1 MKYENVLVPLDCSRL
16 AESVLPYAV
25 SLSDKFGL
33 DIVLYHACSPESCHS
48 VAVHKDYIN
57 RKVEVI
63 KSWLSRR
70 EIIDGKPFH
79 ARAVEVRGISRV
91 GYPAEEIIRY
101 SNENDIS
108 LVLVSRHGQS
118 GIRQWVL
125 GSTADKVI
133 RASRVPVCLVHV
145 PFSDRTFN
153 VNWPMGKIL
162 VLLDGTKETE
172 SILPYVEALAR
183 QQIDGSPSVILFTVL
198 DPQASLPFPN
208 YSSVQNYLAGVEK
221 DFQADNLQVSQVI
234 HEGKPAREIIA
245 HANSDLTSFDLIAMT
260 TYGESSPNGH
270 GLGSITEK
278 VISEVSSPILM
289 VRPGQTR

>member
-33 DIVLYHACSPESCHS
+33 DIILYHACSPEGCHS

-70 EIIDGKPFH
+70 ENIVGKPLQ
-79 ARAVEVRGISRV
+79 ARAVEVRGVSGV

-101 SNENDIS
+101 SNENGIS

-118 GIRQWVL
+118 GIRQWVI

-133 RASRVPVCLVHV
+133 RASTVPVCLVQV

-153 VNWPMGKIL
+153 ANWPMGKIV
-162 VLLDGTKETE
+162 VLLDGSKEAE
-172 SILPYVEALAR
+172 SILPYVEALAS
-183 QQIDGSPSVILFTVL
+183 QQIDGSPGVILFTVF
-198 DPQASLPFPN
+198 DPQVSLPFPN
-208 YSSVQNYLAGVEK
+208 YSAVQHYLTGLEK
-221 DFQADNLQVSQVI
+221 GFHADKLQVSQVI
-234 HEGKPAREIIA
+234 HQGKPAREIIA
-245 HANSDLTSFDLIAMT
+245 HANSDLTPFDLIAMT
-260 TYGESSPNGH
+260 TYGESSLNGH

-278 VISEVSSPILM
+278 VISEVSTPILM
-289 VRPGQTR
+289 VRPG